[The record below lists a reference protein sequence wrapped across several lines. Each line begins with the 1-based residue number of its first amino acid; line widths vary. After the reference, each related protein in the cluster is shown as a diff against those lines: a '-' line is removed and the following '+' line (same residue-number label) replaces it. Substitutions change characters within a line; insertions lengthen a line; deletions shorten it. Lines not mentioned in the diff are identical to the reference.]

1 LGAPARIALLAGA
14 LVGVTLLG
22 GCNSLSAPSAA
33 GSTATGPGED
43 ASGIGTGGDASAVG
57 TSCHPGNVETFVPG
71 AYRHATPAGQGACV
85 SEDGGADPIQAY
97 YDACIGPSMS
107 KGACDVFAVSDPACA
122 ACIVSSES
130 ATAYGPLVLANGFLQ
145 ANVAG
150 CVEVEDPSNLSCAQ
164 AQQALSDCELA
175 ACSANCPV
183 TDQTS
188 LVAYEQCA
196 GQADAVGCQ
205 AYYLAAECLL
215 AEVEAGVP
223 ANSESAC
230 LPSTFEKFYAAIV
243 PLFCG
248 QASADASGSPAVD
261 ASGDAG
267 ISADA
272 AAADASAADGGAAA
286 SADAGDAM

>member
-1 LGAPARIALLAGA
+1 M
-14 LVGVTLLG
+14 
-22 GCNSLSAPSAA
+22 PS
-33 GSTATGPGED
+33 
-43 ASGIGTGGDASAVG
+43 
-57 TSCHPGNVETFVPG
+57 
-71 AYRHATPAGQGACV
+71 
-85 SEDGGADPIQAY
+85 DGGPDPIQAY

-107 KGACDVFAVSDPACA
+107 KGACDAFAVSNPGCT

-150 CVEVEDPSNLSCAQ
+150 CVEIEDPSNLSCAQ

-230 LPSTFEKFYAAIV
+230 LASTFDTFYATIV

-248 QASADASGSPAVD
+248 QAAADASGSPAID
-261 ASGDAG
+261 ASGDA
-267 ISADA
+267 SLSVDA
-272 AAADASAADGGAAA
+272 AAEDAGALDVRSPNGAADAGGDGSLLRDAGAA
-286 SADAGDAM
+286 SADGGDAM

>member
-1 LGAPARIALLAGA
+1 M
-14 LVGVTLLG
+14 
-22 GCNSLSAPSAA
+22 
-33 GSTATGPGED
+33 
-43 ASGIGTGGDASAVG
+43 G

-71 AYRHATPAGQGACV
+71 TYRHAAPTGQGACV
-85 SEDGGADPIQAY
+85 PSDGGLDPIQAY
-97 YDACIGPSMS
+97 YEACIGSSMS
-107 KGACDVFAVSDPACA
+107 KGACDAFAVSNPACT

-183 TDQTS
+183 IDQTS

-196 GQADAVGCQ
+196 AQADAVGCQ

-215 AEVEAGVP
+215 TEVEAGLP

-230 LPSTFEKFYAAIV
+230 LAPTFDTFYAAIV

-248 QASADASGSPAVD
+248 QAAADASGGPAID
-261 ASGDAG
+261 ASSDASISGEAAVADAG
-267 ISADA
+267 
-272 AAADASAADGGAAA
+272 AADARSPNGVTDAGGDGSPLRDAGAAGLV
-286 SADAGDAM
+286 DGGDAM